1 MTCTSA
7 NTVSCGNKLVTVF
20 AAPYLDSL
28 PNTDKFQSSN
38 NLHHRNAIPKPAAP
52 YLANNAPYQLA
63 TGTVS
68 EGGLKVTFKI
78 RWFFIGL
85 IVFFLL
91 ISPAYHDNL
100 HLT

>member
-38 NLHHRNAIPKPAAP
+38 NLHHRNAIPKPAAH
-52 YLANNAPYQLA
+52 YFANTAPCPSR
-63 TGTVS
+63 TGTVP
-68 EGGLKVTFKI
+68 GPNGTGHKAGCFVGQ
-78 RWFFIGL
+78 R
-85 IVFFLL
+85 LL
-91 ISPAYHDNL
+91 PQL
-100 HLT
+100 PCR